1 MSTVNPLAFNLQAAR
16 ATCDGAARTYF
27 AASGLRFTWL
37 RQLMRRLALEVRS
50 NVNALRFVSPS
61 PVQTPNPLRWGLT
74 IALLLVVSPRRG
86 LYLMRLA
93 RSYAELG
100 FFRVSETTRYSLA
113 LGVGFAIG
121 LVIHWGLL

>member
-1 MSTVNPLAFNLQAAR
+1 MSTLNPLAFNLQAAR
-16 ATCDGAARTYF
+16 RTCDTALRTYS
-27 AASGLRFTWL
+27 AASGLPSSWL
-37 RQLMRRLALEVRS
+37 RQRMRRLALEVRS
-50 NVNALRFVSPS
+50 NVNALRLVSPH

-74 IALLLVVSPRRG
+74 IALLLLVSPRRG

-100 FFRVSETTRYSLA
+100 FFRVSETTKYLLA